1 MFVWNRFVLVR
12 VLLVL
17 CIAQFGCGAMPAESP
32 ASEDGPPAP
41 SEAPCSAGDARCA
54 DAAAQLPPATPAP
67 DRPGAD
73 PSSPAPEPDASADPV
88 LAVVGNGFSL
98 GGQAFDMWGIRVASG
113 TQSQDRTD
121 ALVASLD
128 DYAAHGVNTV
138 TVFVQGSSGG
148 YTDPFSVDGKTLD
161 PLHRARLLKVL
172 DEVRARNMVAIV
184 GIFYQRVRPK
194 LKDAEAVREATRT
207 VARLVLPYRNVII
220 NIANEQNSGLWED
233 TAGLFDMRDPARLIE
248 LCDVVHAEDPT
259 RIVGAGGYDHTKNR
273 AIGKSGKVDVLL
285 FDTNGPEESLELY
298 DEFVAAGVNK
308 PIVNVELFGAWTQ
321 TPVPGVFSDSMK
333 QTFRR
338 EVSAGRA
345 RPGLFVFAHFNN
357 WCQASTNHYELGGD
371 GSAGSPGVR
380 WYFDAVKAARAAP

>member
-1 MFVWNRFVLVR
+1 MFVWNRFVCVM
-12 VLLVL
+12 LVL
-17 CIAQFGCGAMPAESP
+17 AIAQFGCGAATTESP
-32 ASEDGPPAP
+32 APEDHTPAP
-41 SEAPCSAGDARCA
+41 SAAPCAADDARCT
-54 DAAAQLPPATPAP
+54 DAAAQRPAAKPDPGSPATNPAPPAPKPDTPT
-67 DRPGAD
+67 
-73 PSSPAPEPDASADPV
+73 DPV

-121 ALVASLD
+121 ALVAALD

-148 YTDPFSVDGKTLD
+148 YTDPFSSDGKTLD
-161 PLHRARLLKVL
+161 PLHSARLLKVL
-172 DEVRARNMVAIV
+172 DEVRSRNMVAIV

-233 TAGLFDMRDPARLIE
+233 TADLFDMRDPARLIE

-321 TPVPGVFSDSMK
+321 TQVPGVFSDSMK

-371 GSAGSPGVR
+371 GSAASPGVR